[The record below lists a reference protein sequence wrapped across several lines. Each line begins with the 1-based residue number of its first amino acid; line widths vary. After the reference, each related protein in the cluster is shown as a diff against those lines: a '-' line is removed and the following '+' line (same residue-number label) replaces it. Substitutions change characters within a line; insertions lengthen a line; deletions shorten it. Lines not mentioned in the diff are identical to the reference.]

1 MSEPIN
7 LNEFQEYINKGET
20 DFAFDIIVNKSIQL
34 IKQIATMKGLSLED
48 LKSIED
54 REDLFYY
61 FEKLFEENCAYFQA
75 IPALMRNFTTWY
87 TELIDIYEPT
97 CEEKIE
103 MYINNYN
110 LILYELEEYEKI
122 KKEIQEKGYENL
134 KNEKI
139 QKLIPVFKEMLD
151 FKHKNYNEKWS
162 FNEWIEAMDKYYH
175 FYHENFE
182 STLSQIQRN
191 ILYRN
196 IYMDYQVYIDT
207 DEVENIIALDDLYD
221 IIDPE
226 SGEYKDVADFYE
238 DIELEEGQTYKD
250 LYNEKIENFIELFK
264 KMLDYINV
272 QHQNNSFENLKS
284 LIRQYFPYY
293 SDNITSLDVMISNPT
308 NTYISLLSDM
318 DMIYNYLNKTYENHE
333 ENMKKYNKELEEMEE
348 FDLIDDSE
356 DDIDI

>member
-1 MSEPIN
+1 
-7 LNEFQEYINKGET
+7 
-20 DFAFDIIVNKSIQL
+20 
-34 IKQIATMKGLSLED
+34 
-48 LKSIED
+48 
-54 REDLFYY
+54 
-61 FEKLFEENCAYFQA
+61 
-75 IPALMRNFTTWY
+75 
-87 TELIDIYEPT
+87 
-97 CEEKIE
+97 
-103 MYINNYN
+103 
-110 LILYELEEYEKI
+110 
-122 KKEIQEKGYENL
+122 
-134 KNEKI
+134 
-139 QKLIPVFKEMLD
+139 
-151 FKHKNYNEKWS
+151 
-162 FNEWIEAMDKYYH
+162 
-175 FYHENFE
+175 
-182 STLSQIQRN
+182 
-191 ILYRN
+191 
-196 IYMDYQVYIDT
+196 MDYQVYIDT

>member
-1 MSEPIN
+1 MSEPLN
-7 LNEFQEYINKGET
+7 LNAFQEYINKGKT
-20 DFAFDIIVNKSIQL
+20 DFAFDIIINKSIEL

-162 FNEWIEAMDKYYH
+162 FKDWIEAMDKYYH

-191 ILYRN
+191 ILCRN

-221 IIDPE
+221 IIDKMSINKKPIVQ
-226 SGEYKDVADFYE
+226 SMKNFMDNSNDKNIFNTSFSMPDVVEANINDYIPKE
-238 DIELEEGQTYKD
+238 TLLALK
-250 LYNEKIENFIELFK
+250 NFILKIDKILPGFADDK
-264 KMLDYINV
+264 NTIYAP
-272 QHQNNSFENLKS
+272 SFEMGWKKFILNDDF
-284 LIRQYFPYY
+284 Q
-293 SDNITSLDVMISNPT
+293 T
-308 NTYISLLSDM
+308 NVNGIYIIGDATGHFRGAMQAMASGILCANSLLKED
-318 DMIYNYLNKTYENHE
+318 
-333 ENMKKYNKELEEMEE
+333 KKVLKR
-348 FDLIDDSE
+348 
-356 DDIDI
+356 

>member
-1 MSEPIN
+1 M
-7 LNEFQEYINKGET
+7 
-20 DFAFDIIVNKSIQL
+20 

-162 FNEWIEAMDKYYH
+162 FKDWIEAMDKYYH

-191 ILYRN
+191 ILCRN
-196 IYMDYQVYIDT
+196 IYMD
-207 DEVENIIALDDLYD
+207 
-221 IIDPE
+221 
-226 SGEYKDVADFYE
+226 
-238 DIELEEGQTYKD
+238 
-250 LYNEKIENFIELFK
+250 
-264 KMLDYINV
+264 
-272 QHQNNSFENLKS
+272 
-284 LIRQYFPYY
+284 
-293 SDNITSLDVMISNPT
+293 
-308 NTYISLLSDM
+308 
-318 DMIYNYLNKTYENHE
+318 
-333 ENMKKYNKELEEMEE
+333 
-348 FDLIDDSE
+348 
-356 DDIDI
+356 

>member
-1 MSEPIN
+1 M
-7 LNEFQEYINKGET
+7 T
-20 DFAFDIIVNKSIQL
+20 
-34 IKQIATMKGLSLED
+34 
-48 LKSIED
+48 
-54 REDLFYY
+54 
-61 FEKLFEENCAYFQA
+61 
-75 IPALMRNFTTWY
+75 
-87 TELIDIYEPT
+87 
-97 CEEKIE
+97 
-103 MYINNYN
+103 
-110 LILYELEEYEKI
+110 
-122 KKEIQEKGYENL
+122 
-134 KNEKI
+134 
-139 QKLIPVFKEMLD
+139 
-151 FKHKNYNEKWS
+151 YNEKWS
-162 FNEWIEAMDKYYH
+162 FKDWIEAMDKYYH

-191 ILYRN
+191 ILCRN

-226 SGEYKDVADFYE
+226 SEEYKDVADFYE
-238 DIELEEGQTYKD
+238 DIKLEEGQTYKD